1 MTDGKDTSETEHV
14 GGGPRRARPRW
25 GHRILIGGAVLVVA
39 VGVGAGV
46 VAATSSGWHE
56 DGRHGAMRDFAEWR
70 LTRALDAVD
79 ATPEQQ
85 ERIMAIAGAA
95 HDELAPMMAELREAR
110 GELAGLLAEP
120 VIDTAAVEELRT
132 SRMAALDT
140 ATERAVA
147 ALLEAAEVLEPA
159 QRAALAARLEEHRG
173 RHGRGRD

>member
-1 MTDGKDTSETEHV
+1 MTDGKHTDGTGH
-14 GGGPRRARPRW
+14 GGSGPRRAVARW
-25 GHRILIGGAVLVVA
+25 GQRIMFGGAVVVVA
-39 VGVGAGV
+39 IGVGAGV
-46 VAATSSGWHE
+46 VAATGSGWHA
-56 DGRHGAMRDFAEWR
+56 GGHHGAMRDFAEWR

-95 HDELAPMMAELREAR
+95 HDELAPMMMELREAR

-132 SRMAALDT
+132 SRLAALDV

-147 ALLEAAEVLEPA
+147 SLLEAAEVLDPA
-159 QRAALAARLEEHRG
+159 QRVALAARLEERRG
-173 RHGRGRD
+173 RHGHDRD